1 MPRPVYKLS
10 QVQIG
15 RALKRQCTLNDGG
28 GLYFVSRPPNGA
40 SWIFRFSRHGKDRW
54 MGIGQYPTVTL
65 GDAHARRDVDQMTLH
80 QMRAADQINEAA
92 RKGSRRLRLRLTG

>member
-1 MPRPVYKLS
+1 
-10 QVQIG
+10 
-15 RALKRQCTLNDGG
+15 
-28 GLYFVSRPPNGA
+28 
-40 SWIFRFSRHGKDRW
+40 

-92 RKGSRRLRLRLTG
+92 RKGSRRLRLRLTGLYDAELIASEPGHHIAASKRGADSERHHAISALHPFVRKRRI